1 MMKILPL
8 MHLRAFLLFALI
20 LLFSCD
26 QPKQDLINEAP
37 AASAQE
43 CTFELLNAT
52 STGITFNNTIVE
64 SNAEN
69 IILYD
74 YLYNGAGV
82 GIGDFNHDGLQ
93 DVYFAGNQVPDEL
106 YYNEGNF
113 KFSFQNK
120 LIKAKLK
127 NSWSSGVS
135 VVDINNDGWDDIYI
149 SRTGPGSDPE
159 RRRNCLLINQEGRAF
174 VDEAAKYGLDHT
186 GHTTQSVFFD
196 YDRDGDLDCYLM
208 SHPASFAHSFDLKT
222 LAELY
227 KQGLLESDVLLRNDD
242 GKFVDVSKSSGLIE
256 DRAFGLGIVCDDFNK
271 DGWPDLYVSNDFD
284 EGDLLYIN
292 NRNGGFSN
300 EITKLLKHT
309 SNFGMGCDAADFNN
323 DTWPDLMTVDMAFED
338 HERSKRNMASMDPL
352 KFEVRKQLGWHHQY
366 MQNCLHLNRQGK
378 VFSEIAQMSGVA
390 KSDWSWSTLF
400 CDLNNDTQKDIFITN
415 GYKRDTRDND
425 LKAKILAFQE
435 TNANPSI
442 QDVLSVFPSTL
453 IANKLFI
460 NGGDLMFKDE
470 GEMAGINQAMHSHG
484 AAYADF
490 DNDGDLDLIV
500 NNVDEAA
507 VIFKN
512 QLNPSKNWIQI
523 DLAKSEQNGAV
534 CYVYEKGE
542 VQMQRLERVRGY
554 ASSVSSVLHFGL
566 QNAEAADSVLVQLLN
581 GELYAFDQLE
591 AGQKHQL
598 DFSSARKTSPK
609 IQELEQI
616 FTEKAIRD
624 ILPYKHEGNAFN
636 DFARE
641 TLLPHKLSSEG
652 PFMAEGDING
662 DGLIDLWIGGD
673 SGKSGAIYV
682 QTPDGRFRG
691 FIPKALKADALYE
704 DAGALWFDADMDGDL
719 DLYVVT
725 GGSEFEAGSSNYQD
739 RLYVNDGRGVLSKD
753 VRLPSLK
760 SSGSQVLAFDLEK
773 DGDNDLLVL
782 GRHVPGLYPSA
793 PRSFVLKN
801 QDGRFEIDQ
810 ASSALVSSLGMLS
823 DAALGDLNGDGIME
837 LVLVGEWTS
846 VNILEFD
853 EVEMKLSTNF
863 SIEAPNL
870 GWWNCI
876 KLADVDK
883 DGDLDLIAG
892 NVGLNNKF
900 SPSETHPLHVF
911 ASDFD
916 GNGTNDIVLAKTKND
931 ELLPVRGR
939 ECSSQQMP
947 FIAQKFSTYEA
958 FAKAKLSDV
967 FSPQALEEA
976 LHLQMN
982 QAKSGVFL
990 NESGDLSFI
999 PFPNEAQLSPIKSML
1014 CSDVNADGFPD
1025 LIFIGNQ
1032 FNTEVETVRYDAGI
1046 GGVLLGDGSGKFV
1059 FVDEAKSGLMV
1070 PGDAKDLVEIP
1081 WGNQKLLIA
1090 TSNNS
1095 FLKLFER

>member
-1 MMKILPL
+1 MKILPL
-8 MHLRAFLLFALI
+8 MHLRVFLLFALF

-26 QPKQDLINEAP
+26 EPKQELKHGTPGTA
-37 AASAQE
+37 AQE
-43 CTFELLNAT
+43 CKFELLESA
-52 STGITFNNTIVE
+52 STGITFNNSIVE
-64 SNAEN
+64 SNEEN

-82 GIGDFNHDGLQ
+82 GVGDFNHDGLQ

-106 YYNEGNF
+106 YFNEGDL
-113 KFSFQNK
+113 KFSPQNK

-127 NSWSSGVS
+127 NAWSSGVS

-149 SRTGPGSDPE
+149 SRTGPGNDPE
-159 RRRNCLLINQEGRAF
+159 RRRNCLLMNQEGRAF
-174 VDEAAKYGLDHT
+174 VDEAEKYGLDHT

-242 GKFVDVSKSSGLIE
+242 GKFVDVSKSAGLIE

-352 KFEVRKQLGWHHQY
+352 KFEVRKQLGWHNQY

-453 IANKLFI
+453 IANKLFV

-470 GEMAGINQAMHSHG
+470 GESAGITQVMHSHG

-500 NNVDEAA
+500 NNVDDAA

-512 QLNPSKNWIQI
+512 QLNPKNNWIQI

-534 CYVYEKGE
+534 CYVYKQGE

-554 ASSVSSVLHFGL
+554 ASSVSTVLHFGL
-566 QNAEAADSVLVQLLN
+566 QNTEAPDSVLVQLLN
-581 GELYAFDQLE
+581 GDLYAFDQPE
-591 AGQKHQL
+591 AGRKHTF
-598 DFSSARKTSPK
+598 DFSSARNTVQNTP
-609 IQELEQI
+609 QFDQ
-616 FTEKAIRD
+616 FFVEKSIRE
-624 ILPYKHEGNAFN
+624 ILPYKHESNAFN

-641 TLLPHKLSSEG
+641 TLLPHKLSTEG

-673 SGKSGAIYV
+673 SGNSGAIYI

-691 FIPKALKADALYE
+691 FIPEALKADAIYE
-704 DAGALWFDADMDGDL
+704 DADALWFDADLDGDM

-753 VRLPSLK
+753 ARLPSLK
-760 SSGSQVLAFDLEK
+760 SSGSKVLAFDMEK
-773 DGDNDLLVL
+773 DGDKDLLVL

-793 PRSFVLKN
+793 PSSFVLKN
-801 QDGRFEIDQ
+801 QGGKFEIDQ
-810 ASSALVSSLGMLS
+810 ASSELVSSLGMLS
-823 DAALGDLNGDGIME
+823 DAALGDLNGDGIVE
-837 LVLVGEWTS
+837 LVLLGEWTS
-846 VNILEFD
+846 MNILEFD
-853 EVEMKLSTNF
+853 EKGMKLATDF

-876 KLADVDK
+876 ELADVDN
-883 DGDLDLIAG
+883 DGDLDLIVG

-900 SPSETHPLHVF
+900 SPSETRPLHVF

-990 NESGDLSFI
+990 NESGEFTFL

-1014 CSDVNADGFPD
+1014 CRDVNADGFVD

-1046 GGVLLGDGSGKFV
+1046 GGVLMGDGSGKFV

-1081 WGNQKLLIA
+1081 WGDRKLLIA

>member
-1 MMKILPL
+1 MKILPL
-8 MHLRAFLLFALI
+8 MHLRVFLLFAPFI
-20 LLFSCD
+20 LFSCD
-26 QPKQDLINEAP
+26 EPKQELKHGTPGIA
-37 AASAQE
+37 AQE
-43 CTFELLNAT
+43 CKFELLESA
-52 STGITFNNTIVE
+52 STGITFNNSIVE
-64 SNAEN
+64 SNEEN

-93 DVYFAGNQVPDEL
+93 DVYFAGNQVQDEL
-106 YYNEGNF
+106 YYNEGDF
-113 KFSFQNK
+113 KFSLQNN
-120 LIKAKLK
+120 LVKA
-127 NSWSSGVS
+127 NIENAWSSGVS
-135 VVDINNDGWDDIYI
+135 VVDINKDGWDDIYI
-149 SRTGPGSDPE
+149 SRTGPGNDPE

-174 VDEAAKYGLDHT
+174 VDEAEKYGLDHT

-222 LAELY
+222 LADLY

-242 GKFVDVSKSSGLIE
+242 GKFVDVSKSAGLID

-352 KFEVRKQLGWHHQY
+352 KFEVRKQLGWHNQY

-453 IANKLFI
+453 IANKLFV

-470 GEMAGINQAMHSHG
+470 GESAGITQVMHSHG

-500 NNVDEAA
+500 NNVDDAA

-512 QLNPSKNWIQI
+512 QLNPKNNRIQI

-534 CYVYEKGE
+534 CYVYEQGE

-554 ASSVSSVLHFGL
+554 ASSVGTVLHFGL
-566 QNAEAADSVLVQLLN
+566 QNSEAPDSVLVQLLN
-581 GELYAFDQLE
+581 GDLYAFDQPE
-591 AGQKHQL
+591 AGRKHTF
-598 DFSSARKTSPK
+598 DFSLARKTVQTTS
-609 IQELEQI
+609 QLDQI
-616 FTEKAIRD
+616 FVEKSIRD
-624 ILPYKHEGNAFN
+624 ILPYKHEGNTFN

-673 SGKSGAIYV
+673 SGKSGAIYI
-682 QTPDGRFRG
+682 QTTDGRFRG
-691 FIPKALKADALYE
+691 FIPEALKADAIYE
-704 DAGALWFDADMDGDL
+704 DAGALWFDADMDGDM

-753 VRLPSLK
+753 ARLPSLK
-760 SSGSQVLAFDLEK
+760 SSGSKVLAFDMEK
-773 DGDNDLLVL
+773 DGDKDLLVL

-793 PRSFVLKN
+793 PSSFVLKN
-801 QDGRFEIDQ
+801 QGGKFEIDQ
-810 ASSALVSSLGMLS
+810 ASSELVSSLGMLS

-837 LVLVGEWTS
+837 LVLLGEWTS

-853 EVEMKLSTNF
+853 GKGMKLATNF
-863 SIEAPNL
+863 SIEAPSL

-876 KLADVDK
+876 ELADVDN

-931 ELLPVRGR
+931 ELLPLRGR

-990 NESGDLSFI
+990 NESGEFI
-999 PFPNEAQLSPIKSML
+999 FFPFPNEAQLSPIKSML
-1014 CSDVNADGFPD
+1014 CSDVNADGFVD

-1046 GGVLLGDGSGKFV
+1046 GGVLMGDGSGKFV

-1081 WGNQKLLIA
+1081 WGDRKLLIA